1 MMEKEKQATIPRVLI
16 PKKERVKR
24 TKAESIV
31 IWSAFTLFV
40 IYAITLLYPFLY
52 IFLNSFR
59 SNWEITSAGRMAFPK
74 KLD

>member
-1 MMEKEKQATIPRVLI
+1 MASEKEKDKKQQEEDMMEKEKQATIPRVLI

-40 IYAITLLYPFLY
+40 IY
-52 IFLNSFR
+52 N
-59 SNWEITSAGRMAFPK
+59 NNTS
-74 KLD
+74 